1 MFSLQ
6 KSIFFFVVS
15 NYCNDILVEKVVVDL
30 NLGVGSEIVG
40 EQHYRDCNMH
50 QFINLQES
58 FE

>member
-40 EQHYRDCNMH
+40 EQHYRDGDMH